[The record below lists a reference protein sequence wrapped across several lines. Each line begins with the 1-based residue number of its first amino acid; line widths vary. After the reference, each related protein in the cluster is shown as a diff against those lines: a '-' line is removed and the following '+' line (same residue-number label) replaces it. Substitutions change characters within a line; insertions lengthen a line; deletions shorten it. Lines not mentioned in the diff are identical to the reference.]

1 MNARKKSIRAPRT
14 TALGLA
20 VGLMIGVPTAS
31 WAVSFGYMSAY
42 EDGYLL
48 AESSGGDVY
57 NSGSGITEKIRFRDV
72 RADSD
77 GAYGVALHQGYQYG
91 CNPGTQICY
100 YTWRATYEDQ
110 TSRYGT
116 ASGWLTSYMSESGH
130 GAADWRTAPKV
141 CVDQNNEPDACG
153 SKGYINP

>member
-1 MNARKKSIRAPRT
+1 MNAKKRSLRVPRT
-14 TALGLA
+14 TALLLA
-20 VGLMIGVPTAS
+20 LGLMVGFPTAS
-31 WAVSFGYMSAY
+31 WAISFGYMSAY

-57 NSGSGITEKIRFRDV
+57 NDGAGITEIRFRDY
-72 RADSD
+72 RADGD
-77 GAYGVALHQGYQYG
+77 GAYGVAVHQAYTYA

-100 YTWRATYEDQ
+100 YAWRGIYEDQ
-110 TSRYGT
+110 TVRYGT
-116 ASGWLTSYMSESGH
+116 ADGWRIAYLHEEGH